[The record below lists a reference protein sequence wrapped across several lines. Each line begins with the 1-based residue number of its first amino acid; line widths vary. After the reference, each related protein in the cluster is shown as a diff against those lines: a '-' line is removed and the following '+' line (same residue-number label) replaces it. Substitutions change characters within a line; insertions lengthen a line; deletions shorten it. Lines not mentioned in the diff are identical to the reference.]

1 SLPPAA
7 PGGVL
12 DPHLDVDGSRLRWRS
27 GARARCGADDY
38 LVKPFSFAEV
48 CARVRALIR
57 RGRRR
62 RPTVLQAGILR
73 LDPAGR
79 RVWLGEAEVH
89 LSAKEFA
96 LLELFMRHPDQVL
109 TRSQLLDHAWD

>member
-1 SLPPAA
+1 
-7 PGGVL
+7 
-12 DPHLDVDGSRLRWRS
+12 
-27 GARARCGADDY
+27 
-38 LVKPFSFAEV
+38 
-48 CARVRALIR
+48 
-57 RGRRR
+57 
-62 RPTVLQAGILR
+62 VLQAGILR

-109 TRSQLLDHAWD
+109 TRSQLLDHAWDFAHETTSNVVDQYVGYLRRKLGHDTIETVRGAGYRLTPPVRS